1 MKKIA
6 IVLDNKI
13 NRWALQRFEPL
24 KTDIDITVFVGERN
38 DYDVKSIDLNKRQL
52 THAEEII
59 LAMREPLTAYKRI
72 INAPY
77 KKMDFYY
84 FSLKKYLD
92 GMDMVYSCDISRSA
106 YTLATLKDE
115 LGFKL
120 ILSWWENI
128 PFRAVFDEKT
138 AFHKRLVMDKV
149 DLFLPFTKMAKEV
162 LKLEGVPEE
171 KIEVIYPGVDMERFK
186 PGKKPEH
193 LLAKNNIPVNSFV
206 ILYVGKLVSWKG
218 VHNLVYAARILKQRG
233 VKDFIVAVAGKGA
246 QKENME
252 KLIKESGT
260 EDNFRFLNFVSYDDM
275 PEVYRM
281 ADVFVLP
288 SYPTMTWKEQFGMV
302 LIEAMACGKP
312 IITTMSGSIPEVV
325 GDAGILIPSGDY
337 FQLAENIHK
346 LIKDD
351 NLRGALGRKAM
362 ERAWELYDARK
373 NGMQFE
379 SILENSL

>member
-128 PFRAVFDEKT
+128 PFRAAFDEKT

-193 LLAKNNIPVNSFV
+193 LLARNNIPVNSFV

-281 ADVFVLP
+281 ADVFALT
-288 SYPTMTWKEQFGMV
+288 SYPTMTWQEQFGMV